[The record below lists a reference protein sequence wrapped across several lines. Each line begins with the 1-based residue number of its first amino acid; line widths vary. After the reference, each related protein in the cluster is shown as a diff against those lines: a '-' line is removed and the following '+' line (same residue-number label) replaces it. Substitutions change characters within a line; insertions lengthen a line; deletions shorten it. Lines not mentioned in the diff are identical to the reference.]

1 MRFRTDYSYTEEEL
15 KALYR
20 GYDTNRWYDHIYRVN
35 ISAEMIRQYVAQTG
49 AKLVADLS
57 CGDRAVTKNLHVDEL
72 YLGDIAKEN
81 CGTGVV
87 HGKIEDTIKN
97 IPYVDLF
104 ILSETIEHVEDPDDL
119 LQQIA
124 IRSNALFLTTPLD
137 ETPNT
142 NPEHYW
148 SWGKEDIEIMLRD
161 AGFMR
166 TVFYSELDFGVAR
179 YQIWL
184 VTK

>member
-1 MRFRTDYSYTEEEL
+1 MRFRTNYSYSDEEL
-15 KALYR
+15 RSLYH
-20 GYDTNRWYDHIYRVN
+20 GYDTNKWYDHIYRVN
-35 ISAEMIRQYVAQTG
+35 ISAEMVKQYVAQNS

-57 CGDRAVTKNLHVDEL
+57 CGDRAITRGLQVDEL
-72 YLGDIAKEN
+72 YLGDIAEEN
-81 CGTGVV
+81 CGPGVV
-87 HGKIEDTIKN
+87 HGKIEDTIKD

-104 ILSETIEHVEDPDDL
+104 ILSETIEHIEDPDGL
-119 LQQIA
+119 LREIA
-124 IRSNALFLTTPLD
+124 TKANALFLTTPLD
-137 ETPNT
+137 EVPNT

-148 SWGKEDIEIMLRD
+148 SWGKEDIEIMLRNV
-161 AGFMR
+161 GFIK